1 MNISNIS
8 SNNLFLG
15 SYNSNSLRKI
25 QINTSINKENIDIS
39 LKELKKLKQL
49 KESKE
54 VKAINNGKH
63 LAREYLDSTYNSSIN
78 KKLQESLEHKLSQL
92 NEMKNNIENKHKKND
107 VVDIPIKNTKI
118 KSYAKNTSETKR
130 KKETLLNEDEKN
142 NLKDIDN
149 KISETTSELKEI
161 RILGKELSK
170 QCEMIDDKI
179 FTFKKMYGNDIFKI
193 AEKQAVLKQVY
204 DTRNSPLIKE
214 LKSTFDEIIEL
225 ETQLKNKLNKDQA
238 EDKK

>member
-63 LAREYLDSTYNSSIN
+63 LAREYLDSTCNSNIN

-92 NEMKNNIENKHKKND
+92 NEMKSMIENKHKKNY

-118 KSYAKNTSETKR
+118 NTSFKNIAKTKH
-130 KKETLLNEDEKN
+130 KKETLLNEDDQV
-142 NLKDIDN
+142 NLKNINN
-149 KISETTSELKEI
+149 KIAETNSELEGI

-170 QCEMIDDKI
+170 QCQMVDDRI
-179 FTFKKMYGNDIFKI
+179 STFRKMYSNDIFKMAKKEI
-193 AEKQAVLKQVY
+193 VLKQIY
-204 DTRNSPLIKE
+204 ETHNNPLIKE
-214 LKSTFDEIIEL
+214 LKSNFDEIIEL
-225 ETQLKNKLNKDQA
+225 ETQLK
-238 EDKK
+238 DK